1 VGSLYCSVG
10 DLTTIGIN
18 PVSLQ
23 DVSLQDQNNAIV
35 AASAMIDD
43 RIAGRYQLP
52 LLAWPSSFTYHC
64 AKIAVY
70 ICLSARGYSPDAGA
84 DPLWKQDYEKAIE
97 WANGIQRQAIH
108 PQVTPSSPSP
118 GNATYDLPQ
127 VQTSVSRGW
136 NDFGP
141 GIPRVG

>member
-1 VGSLYCSVG
+1 VGTLYCNVV

-23 DVSLQDQNNAIV
+23 DVSLQDQQNAIV
-35 AASAMIDD
+35 SASAMIDD

-52 LLAWPSSFTYHC
+52 LIAFPDSFRYHC

-108 PQVTPSSPSP
+108 PQVTPTAPSP
-118 GNATYDLPQ
+118 GNAVYDLPQ
-127 VQTSVSRGW
+127 VSTSPQRGW
-136 NDFGP
+136 TTNTGRT
-141 GIPRVG
+141 PRVG

>member
-1 VGSLYCSVG
+1 MGSLYCSVS

-23 DVSLQDQNNAIV
+23 DVPLAEQQGAIV

-84 DPLWKQDYEKAIE
+84 DPLWKTDYEKAIE

-108 PQVTPSSPSP
+108 PQVTPSAPSP
-118 GNATYDLPQ
+118 GNRTYDLPQ
-127 VQTSVSRGW
+127 VQTQPQRGW
-136 NDFGP
+136 NWYG
-141 GIPRVG
+141 GGTPRVG

>member
-1 VGSLYCSVG
+1 MGSLYCSVS

-23 DVSLQDQNNAIV
+23 DVALFEQQNAIV
-35 AASAMIDD
+35 AASALIDD
-43 RIAGRYQLP
+43 RIGGRYQLP

-70 ICLSARGYSPDAGA
+70 ICLAARGYSPDAGA
-84 DPLWKQDYEKAIE
+84 DPLWVQDYQKAID
-97 WANGIQRQAIH
+97 WAEGIQRQSIH

-118 GNATYDLPQ
+118 GNAVYDLPQ
-127 VQTSVSRGW
+127 VQTSPQRGW
-136 NDFGP
+136 YVNTG
-141 GIPRVG
+141 GRPRVG